1 MTDKKR
7 ILVPTSGYYAA
18 KERGDY
24 IIEVAKRFDADLI
37 VVHVRDPNYL
47 SPDNKESEGWEALR
61 VFEEK
66 GKEAGVKVDPYY
78 TSKGLVE
85 TLKDF
90 ALEKEADLI
99 LVGASADRAIAE
111 WVTMELMGECD
122 VPVLV
127 VPQDLSG
134 LI

>member
-1 MTDKKR
+1 MADKKKV
-7 ILVPTSGYYAA
+7 LVPTSGYYAA

-24 IIEVAKRFDADLI
+24 IIDVAKRLDADLV

-47 SPDNKESEGWEALR
+47 NALNKESDGWAALKLY
-61 VFEEK
+61 EEK
-66 GKEAGVKVDPYY
+66 GKKAGINVESYF
-78 TSKGLVE
+78 TSRPLVE

-90 ALEKEADLI
+90 AAEKEADLI

-134 LI
+134 LV